1 MSGLVFVGAMAGGA
15 DALLQRCLVAVWECP
30 SVAFI
35 VSVFGRLERVF
46 HGVCEVSL
54 KANEKGA

>member
-1 MSGLVFVGAMAGGA
+1 MGAMIGEG
-15 DALLQRCLVAVWECP
+15 DAPLLRRFVAVWKCP

-46 HGVCEVSL
+46 HGVCEMSL